1 MLHNIEKIL
10 LLIYCSFLDR
20 ARELQMFKQRRS
32 KLLPFRK
39 VIVNQENKKLPD
51 FLIMLCVSFYV
62 IKEIVHG
69 LTCYMHL
76 WIWSYSLG
84 KLKKHFTLF
93 ARAFITHLRMPN
105 HELFL
110 KFRFCKAM
118 VIKEG
123 R

>member
-51 FLIMLCVSFYV
+51 FFNYVMCFILCYKRNRSWFDML
-62 IKEIVHG
+62 H
-69 LTCYMHL
+69 
-76 WIWSYSLG
+76 
-84 KLKKHFTLF
+84 
-93 ARAFITHLRMPN
+93 AFMDL
-105 HELFL
+105 ELFTWEVEKAL
-110 KFRFCKAM
+110 YTFRACIYNSFENAKP
-118 VIKEG
+118 
-123 R
+123 